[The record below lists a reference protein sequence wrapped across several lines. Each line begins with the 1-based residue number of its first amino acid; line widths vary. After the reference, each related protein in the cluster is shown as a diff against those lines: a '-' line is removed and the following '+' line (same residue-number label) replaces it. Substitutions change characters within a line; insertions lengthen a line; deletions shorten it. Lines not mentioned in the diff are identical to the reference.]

1 MIERQK
7 KRGIQKEREI
17 YEGKRVQYKKRE
29 IGRGDLAPFDSVSSS
44 AVVCIAGINQRVGKS
59 YKREGARERERMR
72 EGGDSLFCYSSS

>member
-59 YKREGARERERMR
+59 YKREGARERER
-72 EGGDSLFCYSSS
+72 E